1 MTDKEDFNIDDLRWV
16 RVFTPIHIPKQLI
29 EQVRDRDY
37 SVEDF
42 YKYQEINCLRDS
54 SEGTTLNPF
63 SHLYVLADKE
73 NLIRG
78 FLWFTIDAL
87 SKDICIQTYSVEKNY
102 WEPGKAVKKVTELLK
117 EIKNKANLNKVYWI
131 TNYPK
136 HSKRYGFKESKSIL
150 MEYSGEEKQLLE
162 EKGE

>member
-1 MTDKEDFNIDDLRWV
+1 MSDNFDINELRWI
-16 RVFTPIHIPKQLI
+16 RVFTPIHIPKKLI

-42 YKYQEINCLRDS
+42 YQYHEINCLTDNL
-54 SEGTTLNPF
+54 GCPTLNPL
-63 SHLYVLADKE
+63 SHLYILADKE
-73 NLIRG
+73 NIIRG
-78 FLWFTIDAL
+78 FLWFTVDVL
-87 SKDICIQTYSVEKNY
+87 SKDLCIHTYSVEKTY
-102 WEPGKAVKKVTELLK
+102 WQPGKAVQKVVELLK

-150 MEYSGEEKQLLE
+150 MEYSGEEEQLLE
-162 EKGE
+162 EKGA